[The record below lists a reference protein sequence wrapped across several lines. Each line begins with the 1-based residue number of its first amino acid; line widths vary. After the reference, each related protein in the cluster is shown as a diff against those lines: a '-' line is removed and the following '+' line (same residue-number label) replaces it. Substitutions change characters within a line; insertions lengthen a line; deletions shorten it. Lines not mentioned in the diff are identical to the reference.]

1 MKAKLNRRFVRLSSI
16 LLVVVLTLVPV
27 SLSASAI
34 TADDVEAAL
43 DFSEYNLPFPQP
55 STFGTYYG
63 ACVFQSSNR
72 SNGGVLTEM
81 DVITFVPSAPDQD
94 CSTFEATFTFGYDSN
109 EITFSCYGLV
119 PKGVAGTFYFYRLR
133 YFQGYSYYTVSC
145 ISAKAVDGSSAGY
158 FSYSSEYYD
167 GSSDSRL
174 VNIKSV
180 ATYGVGATLIDN
192 TIPNYTQ
199 RNINYSFH
207 GEISTSYLE
216 LITLSINQ
224 TILNVGSN
232 ISSKIDDVNSNLD
245 EANNSLDS
253 ANNKLDSANSKLD
266 SANNKLDSANSKL
279 ESIKSNTNS
288 IKLYTKDILD
298 ILQEEYEGF
307 NALTTEKQ
315 TTNADVS
322 NYQKE
327 EESLM
332 NDNFSAVDNVMTNAT
347 EASYFNKG
355 SRANAMK
362 FLSAQIEYFSGN
374 DITADYSRAPNAM
387 KKISAAVGLI
397 LGLGLAS
404 FAIGLVNRRKS

>member
-1 MKAKLNRRFVRLSSI
+1 MKHRKLNI
-16 LLVVVLTLVPV
+16 LLRRCVSVMLVLFLFVPV
-27 SLSASAI
+27 LAFGASAL
-34 TADDVEAAL
+34 TSDEVQVPL
-43 DFSEYNLPFPQP
+43 DFIEYNLPFPHP
-55 STFGTYYG
+55 STFGDHY
-63 ACVFQSSNR
+63 AAVIFQSSNR
-72 SNGGVLTEM
+72 SSGNLLYEM
-81 DVITFVPSAPDQD
+81 DVVVFEPENNESTDNVSQTFL
-94 CSTFEATFTFGYDSN
+94 FGYVNN
-109 EITFSCYGLV
+109 EINFSILCV
-119 PKGVAGTFYFYRLR
+119 APAGVIGTFMHYRLR
-133 YFQGYSYYTVSC
+133 YYDGYSYYTVRGV
-145 ISAKAVDGSSAGY
+145 KAESVSNGG
-158 FSYSSEYYD
+158 SYSYSVSTYD
-167 GSSDSRL
+167 GSDSSREI
-174 VNIKSV
+174 NIKSV
-180 ATYGVGATLIDN
+180 AIYGESTLYVDDS
-192 TIPNYTQ
+192 IPDFDK
-199 RNINYSFH
+199 RDINYSFH
-207 GEISTSYLE
+207 GEISTSYLQL
-216 LITLSINQ
+216 LILSINN
-224 TILNVGSN
+224 TIIDTGSA
-232 ISSKIDDVNSNLD
+232 ITSEID
-245 EANNSLDS
+245 EANS
-253 ANNKLDSANSKLD
+253 
-266 SANNKLDSANSKL
+266 KLDSANSKL

-374 DITADYSRAPNAM
+374 DTTADYSRAPNAM
-387 KKISAAVGLI
+387 KKISAAIALI

>member
-1 MKAKLNRRFVRLSSI
+1 MKAKLNKHFFRLSSI
-16 LLVVVLTLVPV
+16 LLAVVLTLVPV
-27 SLSASAI
+27 SLSALAV
-34 TADDVEAAL
+34 DLDPVEAPL
-43 DFSEYNLPFPQP
+43 TMVEYNLPFPHP

-63 ACVFQSSNR
+63 ACVLQSTDRTS
-72 SNGGVLTEM
+72 GALMTEM
-81 DVITFVPSAPDQD
+81 DVLTFVPSKADID
-94 CSTFEATFTFGYDSN
+94 GNAFDTVFSFYLDSDEIAMSMAATGP
-109 EITFSCYGLV
+109 I
-119 PKGVAGTFYFYRLR
+119 GVVGTVFYYRLR
-133 YFQGYSYYTVSC
+133 YYQGSSSYTISC
-145 ISAKAVDGSSAGY
+145 VSAKSWSGTDLGT
-158 FSYSSEYYD
+158 FSVTPSFYD
-167 GSSDSRL
+167 GSSDSR
-174 VNIKSV
+174 VINIKSV
-180 ATYGVGATLIDN
+180 ATFGTSAQVSSS
-192 TIPNYTQ
+192 IPNYTQ
-199 RNINYSFH
+199 RNINYTFH

-224 TILNVGSN
+224 TITTVGSN
-232 ISSKIDDVNSNLD
+232 IGSKLDDVNSNLD
-245 EANNSLDS
+245 DANNSLDS
-253 ANNKLDSANSKLD
+253 ANTKLD
-266 SANNKLDSANSKL
+266 SANNKLD
-279 ESIKSNTNS
+279 SIKSNTNS

-298 ILQEEYEGF
+298 ILQDEYDGF

-332 NDNFSAVDNVMTNAT
+332 NDNFSAVNDVMTNAT

-374 DITADYSRAPNAM
+374 DVTADYSRAPNAM
-387 KKISAAVGLI
+387 KKLSAAIGLI

>member
-1 MKAKLNRRFVRLSSI
+1 MKTKLNKHFFRLSSI
-16 LLVVVLTLVPV
+16 LLAVVLTLVPV
-27 SLSASAI
+27 SLSALAV
-34 TADDVEAAL
+34 DLDPVEAPL
-43 DFSEYNLPFPQP
+43 TMVEYNLPFPHP

-63 ACVFQSSNR
+63 ACVFQSTDRTS
-72 SNGGVLTEM
+72 GALMTEM
-81 DVITFVPSAPDQD
+81 DV
-94 CSTFEATFTFGYDSN
+94 FTFLPFDADSDGDTFDAVFSFYLDSD
-109 EITFSCYGLV
+109 EIVMSLFASV
-119 PKGVAGTFYFYRLR
+119 PKGVSGVISYYRLR
-133 YFQGYSYYTVSC
+133 YYQGSSTYSITCV
-145 ISAKAVDGSSAGY
+145 SAKSCDGSDVGILTSTPS
-158 FSYSSEYYD
+158 FYD
-167 GSSDSRL
+167 GSSDSR
-174 VNIKSV
+174 VINIKSV
-180 ATYGVGATLIDN
+180 ATFGPPANVSSS
-192 TIPNYTQ
+192 IPNYTQ
-199 RNINYSFH
+199 RNTNYTFH

-224 TILNVGSN
+224 TITTVGSN
-232 ISSKIDDVNSNLD
+232 IGSKLDDVNSNLD

-253 ANNKLDSANSKLD
+253 ANSKLD
-266 SANNKLDSANSKL
+266 
-279 ESIKSNTNS
+279 SIKSNTNS

-298 ILQEEYEGF
+298 ILQEEYDGF
-307 NALTTEKQ
+307 NSLTTEKQ

-332 NDNFSAVDNVMTNAT
+332 NDNFSAVNDVMTNAT

-374 DITADYSRAPNAM
+374 DVTADYSRAPNAM
-387 KKISAAVGLI
+387 KKLSAAIGLI